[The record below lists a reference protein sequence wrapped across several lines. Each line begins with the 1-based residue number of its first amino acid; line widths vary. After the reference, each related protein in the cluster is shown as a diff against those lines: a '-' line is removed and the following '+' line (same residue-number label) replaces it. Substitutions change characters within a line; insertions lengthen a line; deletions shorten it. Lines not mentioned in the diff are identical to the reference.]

1 MNETTTASSPHHV
14 KRSEIFDYQTYEES
28 RADTKN
34 KIFEIEKLGGAMKAI
49 EAGFQQK
56 EIHESAWSHLTQVE
70 SGDRKIVGLNHGV
83 LDDEE
88 MPPLLRPD
96 PDLGLKQ
103 KEKLA
108 KLRIERDESKVQS
121 SLEKIR
127 TASEGTENLFPIV
140 IEALRNDCTLGEII
154 GAMKDVFG
162 TWMAPSGF

>member
-1 MNETTTASSPHHV
+1 
-14 KRSEIFDYQTYEES
+14 
-28 RADTKN
+28 
-34 KIFEIEKLGGAMKAI
+34 
-49 EAGFQQK
+49 
-56 EIHESAWSHLTQVE
+56 
-70 SGDRKIVGLNHGV
+70 
-83 LDDEE
+83 

-108 KLRIERDESKVQS
+108 KLRIERDEPKVQS